1 VLSQDGFMNDSR
13 PVVVIGGGLV
23 GVCTAAYLQRAGRSV
38 VVVDRQSARQAASL
52 GNAGCIN
59 GSSVVPTAMPGVLWQ
74 VPGWLMQ
81 PDGPLVLRWRYL
93 PRMVPWLMRF
103 VAASQPARVAAQAR
117 ALRAL
122 LGPALDAYQPLLDDA
137 GANDLVTRRG
147 YLIAYSSQSG
157 MAGDEGGMALRRDN
171 GVQIETLDATAL
183 RDFEPTLSHEFVGAR
198 YISETGHTL
207 DPGALLARLTAQ
219 VIARGGRVVD
229 AAATAIE
236 TNGAQ
241 AVAVHTDKGREA
253 ASAVVIAA
261 GAWSAPFVRQLGDSI
276 VFDTERGYHVEI
288 PTPHEMP
295 SRPVMWAEGK
305 LFATPMNG
313 RLRGAGT
320 VELAGLEAPPNW
332 RRADLLLGQL
342 HKMFP
347 GAVQGPKSTQSVDG
361 ARWQGFRPSTPDSLP
376 VLGAASKVPNAFYAF
391 GHGHVGLTAAAS
403 TGRTIAALV
412 AGERPAIDLSPFSI
426 GRFR

>member
-1 VLSQDGFMNDSR
+1 MNDSR

-23 GVCTAAYLQRAGRSV
+23 GVCTAAYLQRAGHAV
-38 VVVDRQSARQAASL
+38 VIVDRQSVRQAASL

-59 GSSVVPTAMPGVLWQ
+59 GSSVVPIAMPGVLWQ

-81 PDGPLVLRWRYL
+81 PDGPLVLRWGYL

-103 VAASQPARVAAQAR
+103 VAASQPARVTAQAH

-137 GANDLVTRRG
+137 GANDLVSRRG
-147 YLIAYSSQSG
+147 YLIAYSSQKG

-171 GVQIETLDATAL
+171 GVHIETLGAAAL
-183 RDFEPTLSHEFVGAR
+183 REFEPALSHDFVGAR
-198 YISETGHTL
+198 YIGETGHTL

-219 VIARGGRVVD
+219 VIVRGGRVVD

-241 AVAVHTDKGREA
+241 AVAVHTDRGREP

-261 GAWSAPFVRQLGDSI
+261 GAWSAPFVRQLGDTL

-288 PTPHEMP
+288 PTPDEMP

-320 VELAGLEAPPNW
+320 VELAGLQASPNW
-332 RRADLLLGQL
+332 RRADLLLNQL
-342 HKMFP
+342 YTMFP
-347 GAVQGPKSTQSVDG
+347 GAVKGAKPTQSVDG

-412 AGERPAIDLSPFSI
+412 SGERPAIDLAPFSI

>member
-1 VLSQDGFMNDSR
+1 MNDSR

-23 GVCTAAYLQRAGRSV
+23 GVCTAAYLQRAGHAV
-38 VVVDRQSARQAASL
+38 VIVDRQSSRQAASL

-59 GSSVVPTAMPGVLWQ
+59 GSSVVPIAMPGVLWQ

-122 LGPALDAYQPLLDDA
+122 LGPALEAYQPLLDDA

-147 YLIAYSSQSG
+147 YLIAYSSQKG
-157 MAGDEGGMALRRDN
+157 MAGDEGGMALRREN
-171 GVQIETLDATAL
+171 GVHVETLDAGAL
-183 RDFEPTLSHEFVGAR
+183 RAFEPTLSHDFVGAR
-198 YISETGHTL
+198 YIGETGHTR
-207 DPGALLARLTAQ
+207 DPGALLARLSAQ
-219 VIARGGRVVD
+219 VVARGGRIVD

-253 ASAVVIAA
+253 ACAVVVAA

-288 PTPHEMP
+288 PTPEEMP

-320 VELAGLEAPPNW
+320 VELAGLQAPPNW
-332 RRADLLLGQL
+332 RRADLLLKQL
-342 HKMFP
+342 HRMFP
-347 GAVQGPKSTQSVDG
+347 GAVKGTKPTQSVDV

-391 GHGHVGLTAAAS
+391 GHGHVGLTAAAT

-412 AGERPAIDLSPFSI
+412 AGESPAIDLSPFAI

>member
-1 VLSQDGFMNDSR
+1 MNDSR

-23 GVCTAAYLQRAGRSV
+23 GVCTAAYLQRAGLPV
-38 VVVDRQSARQAASL
+38 VIVDRQSARQAASL

-59 GSSVVPTAMPGVLWQ
+59 GSSVVPIAMPGVLWQ
-74 VPGWLMQ
+74 VPGWLLQ
-81 PDGPLVLRWRYL
+81 PDGPLVLRWSYL

-137 GANDLVTRRG
+137 NANDLVTRRG
-147 YLIAYSSQSG
+147 YLIAYSSESG
-157 MAGDEGGMALRRDN
+157 MQGDEGGMALRREN
-171 GVQIETLDATAL
+171 GVQIETLNAAAL
-183 RDFEPTLSHEFVGAR
+183 REFEPTLSNDFVGAR
-198 YISETGHTL
+198 YISETGHTS

-219 VIARGGRVVD
+219 VVARGGRIVD
-229 AAATAIE
+229 SAAKAIE
-236 TNGAQ
+236 TNGSQ
-241 AVAVHTDKGREA
+241 VVAVHTEAGREQA
-253 ASAVVIAA
+253 RAVVVAA
-261 GAWSAPFVRQLGDSI
+261 GAWSAPFVRQLGDGI

-288 PTPHEMP
+288 PAPVEMP

-305 LFATPMNG
+305 LFATPMTG

-320 VELAGLEAPPNW
+320 VELAGLQAPPNW
-332 RRADLLLGQL
+332 RRADLLLRQL

-347 GAVQGPKSTQSVDG
+347 GAVAGEKSTQSVDG

-403 TGRTIAALV
+403 TGRAVAALV
-412 AGERPAIDLSPFSI
+412 AGERPLLDLSPFSI

>member
-1 VLSQDGFMNDSR
+1 MNDSR

-23 GVCTAAYLQRAGRSV
+23 GVCTAAYLQRAGLPV
-38 VVVDRQSARQAASL
+38 VIVDRQSARQAASL

-59 GSSVVPTAMPGVLWQ
+59 GSSVVPIAMPGVLWQ
-74 VPGWLMQ
+74 VPGWLLQ
-81 PDGPLVLRWRYL
+81 PDGPLVLRWSYL

-137 GANDLVTRRG
+137 SANDLVTRRG
-147 YLIAYSSQSG
+147 YLIAYSSESG
-157 MAGDEGGMALRRDN
+157 MQGDEGGMALRREN
-171 GVQIETLDATAL
+171 GVQIETLNAAAL
-183 RDFEPTLSHEFVGAR
+183 REFEPTLSNDFVGAR
-198 YISETGHTL
+198 YISETGHTS

-219 VIARGGRVVD
+219 VVARGGRIVD
-229 AAATAIE
+229 SAAKAIE
-236 TNGAQ
+236 TNGSQ
-241 AVAVHTDKGREA
+241 VVAVHTEAGREPA
-253 ASAVVIAA
+253 RAVVVAA
-261 GAWSAPFVRQLGDSI
+261 GAWSAPFVRQLGDDI

-288 PTPHEMP
+288 PTPVEMP

-320 VELAGLEAPPNW
+320 VELAGLQAPPNW
-332 RRADLLLGQL
+332 RRADLLLRQL

-347 GAVQGPKSTQSVDG
+347 GAVAGEKSTQSVDG

-403 TGRTIAALV
+403 TGRAVAALV
-412 AGERPAIDLSPFSI
+412 AGERPLLDLSPFSI

>member
-1 VLSQDGFMNDSR
+1 MNDSR

-23 GVCTAAYLQRAGRSV
+23 GVCTAAYLQRAGLPV
-38 VVVDRQSARQAASL
+38 VIIDRQSARQAASL

-59 GSSVVPTAMPGVLWQ
+59 GSSVVPIAMPGVLWQ
-74 VPGWLMQ
+74 VPGWLLQ
-81 PDGPLVLRWRYL
+81 PDGPLVLRWSYL

-103 VAASQPARVAAQAR
+103 VAASQPNRVTAQAR

-137 GANDLVTRRG
+137 DANDLVTRRG
-147 YLIAYSSQSG
+147 YLIAYSSESG
-157 MAGDEGGMALRRDN
+157 MHGDEGGMALRREN
-171 GVQIETLDATAL
+171 GVQIETLDSAAL
-183 RDFEPTLSHEFVGAR
+183 RDFEPTLSNDFVGAR

-219 VIARGGRVVD
+219 VIARGGRIAD
-229 AAATAIE
+229 TAATAIE

-241 AVAVHTDKGREA
+241 VVAVHTEAGREETR
-253 ASAVVIAA
+253 AVVVAA

-276 VFDTERGYHVEI
+276 VFDTERGYHVEL
-288 PTPHEMP
+288 PTPAEMP

-320 VELAGLEAPPNW
+320 VELAGLQAPPNW
-332 RRADLLLGQL
+332 RRADLLLRQL

-347 GAVQGPKSTQSVDG
+347 GAVLGEKSTQSVDG

-403 TGRTIAALV
+403 TGRAVAALV
-412 AGERPAIDLSPFSI
+412 AGERPSLDLSPFSI

>member
-1 VLSQDGFMNDSR
+1 MNDSR

-23 GVCTAAYLQRAGRSV
+23 GVCTAAYLQRAGLPV
-38 VVVDRQSARQAASL
+38 VIIDRQSARQAASL

-59 GSSVVPTAMPGVLWQ
+59 GSSVVPIAMPGVLWQ
-74 VPGWLMQ
+74 VPGWLLQ
-81 PDGPLVLRWRYL
+81 PDGPLVLRWSYL

-103 VAASQPARVAAQAR
+103 VAASQPNRVTAQAR

-137 GANDLVTRRG
+137 DANDLVTRRG
-147 YLIAYSSQSG
+147 YLIAYSSESG
-157 MAGDEGGMALRRDN
+157 MQGDEGGMALRREN
-171 GVQIETLDATAL
+171 GVQIETLDGAAL
-183 RDFEPTLSHEFVGAR
+183 RDFEPTLSNDFVGAR
-198 YISETGHTL
+198 YISETGHTS

-219 VIARGGRVVD
+219 VIARGGRIAD
-229 AAATAIE
+229 TAATAIE

-241 AVAVHTDKGREA
+241 VVAVHTEAGREEA
-253 ASAVVIAA
+253 RAVVVAA

-288 PTPHEMP
+288 PTPAEMP

-320 VELAGLEAPPNW
+320 VELAGLQAPPNW
-332 RRADLLLGQL
+332 RRADLLLRQL

-347 GAVQGPKSTQSVDG
+347 GAVLGEKSTQSVDG

-403 TGRTIAALV
+403 TGRAVAALV
-412 AGERPAIDLSPFSI
+412 AGERPSLDLSPFSI